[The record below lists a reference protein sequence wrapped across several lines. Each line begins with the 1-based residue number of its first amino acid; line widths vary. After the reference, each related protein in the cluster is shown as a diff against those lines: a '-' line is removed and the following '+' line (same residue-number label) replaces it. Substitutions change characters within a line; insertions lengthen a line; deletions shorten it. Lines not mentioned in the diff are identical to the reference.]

1 MHRIKLK
8 YKHSNPNVLDSVKAV
23 LRGQFIGIQA
33 YLKKQEKNQIN
44 SLALHPSQLEKGEM
58 KNPEVSRRK
67 DIMKIR
73 VKQVKKKQRGL

>member
-33 YLKKQEKNQIN
+33 YLKTQEINQIS
-44 SLALHPSQLEKGEM
+44 SLTLHLGQLEKGEM
-58 KNPEVSRRK
+58 KNPKVSIGK

-73 VKQVKKKQRGL
+73 VK